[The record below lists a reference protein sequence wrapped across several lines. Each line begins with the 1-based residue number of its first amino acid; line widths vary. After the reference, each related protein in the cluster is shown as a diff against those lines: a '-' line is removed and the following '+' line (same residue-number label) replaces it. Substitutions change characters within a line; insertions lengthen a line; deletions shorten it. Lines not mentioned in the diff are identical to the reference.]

1 MGNSFVSKLKI
12 ATVAF
17 TSTIKYTKSFTS
29 TIIRS
34 VHFTSIATG
43 IYQSISWFIKVEVK
57 PVAIN
62 IISMSF
68 IKKLFLTATIPPV
81 LMSAILLFKKPLNI
95 TLIAP
100 STLITFNRI
109 FMTKKVAI
117 TVVLNSS
124 ISIRDKMKA
133 ILTGITLTSP
143 KVSVQADA
151 KRRVYAMLSDYDA
164 LYLSDMD
171 NVYLQD
177 LDYTTI

>member
-1 MGNSFVSKLKI
+1 MGNSFVSKLKT

-81 LMSAILLFKKPLNI
+81 LMSAILLFKKPLSI
-95 TLIAP
+95 TLVAP
-100 STLITFNRI
+100 STLMNFNRI
-109 FMTKKVAI
+109 LMTKKVSI

-124 ISIRDKMKA
+124 ISIRDKVKA
-133 ILTGITLTSP
+133 LLTAITLTSP
-143 KVSVQADA
+143 KVDLGADA
-151 KRRVYAMLSDYDA
+151 HCRVYALLSDYDA
-164 LYLSDMD
+164 SYLSAMD
-171 NVYLQD
+171 NSYLQD
-177 LDYTTI
+177 LDYTTT